1 MAEEPLA
8 AGDFP
13 RYPFLPESMKYITK
27 YLSRLDL
34 GHMDDRSVEEELG
47 IGYAELR
54 GLISGRLIS
63 SIRDGIARVDERYS
77 SQMYYAVSMA
87 SFIIGSIVVR
97 ASNDPYIISRFSLA
111 EGRRSEKFLLDEL
124 ENNSMAGRQ
133 VAVYVFQGASGCPLT
148 MDLELTV
155 PCYLRLAPQY
165 MAGWKLVNRSLRGGY
180 VRVLQHEVGHMFREA
195 VARKIRGIIEG
206 MPQPTLDPSLKGLIG
221 DILKYKPKPPA
232 VITRP
237 EKYPP
242 CINIALKRLKEG
254 ENLPHSAR
262 FMLAAYLLKVGLGE
276 DDVVSLFVTAPDF
289 NERVTRYQVQQI
301 SGRKAGREGYSV
313 PSCRKLLTEGLCYR
327 DESCGTI
334 MHPLQYG
341 RGRSGASPTSGP
353 GPESGKGNEARQ

>member
-1 MAEEPLA
+1 MTDEPLA
-8 AGDFP
+8 SGDFP
-13 RYPFLPESMKYITK
+13 KYPYLPESMKYITR
-27 YLSRLDL
+27 YLARLDL

-54 GLISGRLIS
+54 DLIGGRLIS
-63 SIRDGIARVDERYS
+63 AIRDGISKVDDRYS
-77 SQMYYAVSMA
+77 SQMYDAVSMA
-87 SFIIGSIVVR
+87 SFIISSIVVR
-97 ASNDPYIISRFSLA
+97 ASNDPFIISRFSLA
-111 EGRRSEKFLLDEL
+111 EGRRSERFLLDEL

-133 VAVYVFQGASGCPLT
+133 VAVYVFQGASGCSLT

-165 MAGWKLVNRSLRGGY
+165 LAGWKLVNRSLSNGY
-180 VRVLQHEVGHMFREA
+180 VKVLEHEVGHIFREA
-195 VARKIRGIIEG
+195 VAKKIRGIIEG

-237 EKYPP
+237 ERYPP
-242 CINIALKRLKEG
+242 CINVALKKLKDG

-262 FMLAAYLLKVGLGE
+262 FMLATYLLRVGLSE
-276 DDVVSLFVTAPDF
+276 DEVASIFVTAPDY

-301 SGRKAGREGYSV
+301 SGRKAGREGYLV

-334 MHPLQYG
+334 TSPLQYG
-341 RGRSGASPTSGP
+341 GHTGGRTSASGP
-353 GPESGKGNEARQ
+353 KPDSPKEAQP